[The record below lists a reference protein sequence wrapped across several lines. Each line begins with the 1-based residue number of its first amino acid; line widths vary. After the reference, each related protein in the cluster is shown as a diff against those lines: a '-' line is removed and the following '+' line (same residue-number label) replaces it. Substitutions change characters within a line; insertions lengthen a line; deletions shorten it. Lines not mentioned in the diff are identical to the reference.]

1 MKMCTTVT
9 TVTAA
14 VVMRLLLL
22 VSSDNF
28 QLQDHSFIIYF
39 ISDAQ
44 KLLLLAIILS
54 LIVLCTVGLV
64 IVQ

>member
-1 MKMCTTVT
+1 MKMCKTVT

-14 VVMRLLLL
+14 VVMQLLLL

-28 QLQDHSFIIYF
+28 QLQDHSFITYF

-54 LIVLCTVGLV
+54 LIALCTV
-64 IVQ
+64 